1 MFVAV
6 SAALDQI
13 TIFDSVGFAVEDFSA
28 LGDVRDAVQGS
39 DFFEEIDLVASPE
52 DPKDVFGL
60 VGALSPVGSPG

>member
-13 TIFDSVGFAVEDFSA
+13 IIFDSVGFAVE
-28 LGDVRDAVQGS
+28 
-39 DFFEEIDLVASPE
+39 
-52 DPKDVFGL
+52 DVFGL